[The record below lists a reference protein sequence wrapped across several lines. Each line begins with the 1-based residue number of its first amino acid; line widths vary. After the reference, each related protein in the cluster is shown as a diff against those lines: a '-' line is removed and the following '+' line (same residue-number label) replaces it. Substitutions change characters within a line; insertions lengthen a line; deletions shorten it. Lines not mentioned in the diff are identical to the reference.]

1 LLYPIH
7 LMGEGPETPEDTPP
21 IGAEIFLPS
30 NSMPAARFEP
40 SRREA
45 PDAIVVDA
53 PK

>member
-1 LLYPIH
+1 
-7 LMGEGPETPEDTPP
+7 MGEGPETPEDTPP